1 VDTVGRFVL
10 SSAHSMNENVQVAP
24 PAEGG
29 TAELRRRRN
38 GWALPPVIATLT
50 LLTLLVP
57 REVLKGSIDDSWNA
71 VLVYARVDGFK
82 FGDDVVFPY
91 GPLGY
96 LAINQFVAET
106 AVPRLLMG
114 LFTTAL
120 SITGLCLL
128 AWRMKWPWR
137 VGWMIVFAIFCG
149 GLHWTGDDLFLELS
163 LFAWGLLC
171 LLESGRRLKWALGCL
186 LVTALLAALIKVSLA
201 LLACLALGTV
211 ACDLALRK
219 RALLAAGTV
228 GIFCAGWAA
237 AWVVMGQSLA
247 TAPVFFHH
255 WLQTASAYNQAMSLD
270 EGNVTSGLLMVA
282 AAVSACVLRVTTM
295 DWPDEGRFK
304 LRKKLLLAWLA
315 AQIFLAWKYGYVR
328 SDQVHL
334 ALFLMLLPMISLML
348 EALPAS
354 PACSQWAARVA
365 ALACTGLTFCWL
377 ILFIHGFLAKTVKW
391 SAENVKDN
399 LRAVFQPDVYV
410 QEKVEQQK
418 VEVAKMQLPAASKV
432 IDRGTVD
439 VFGQYP
445 ILAIFNG
452 WNYHPRP
459 VIQSYAACSP
469 ALMELDERFFLSTNA
484 PEFVL
489 FDLDAIDERFPAV
502 EDALALRAVLCNY
515 DFLTNDSE
523 YLVLR
528 HVRNEA
534 AKLTLVREGDAAW
547 GGRIELTNTTAT
559 NLWLELDARPSLAG
573 RARRFLYKPPEVKM
587 SVWSGTNAE
596 AKSFRVPVS
605 MLKAGFVASP
615 VLLSPSDV
623 RKLYEGRELANATAL
638 ALDYGEVGASPW
650 QPQIHYR
657 LYAIE
662 NLMAAHGK

>member
-1 VDTVGRFVL
+1 MDIVGRFVL
-10 SSAHSMNENVQVAP
+10 SSAHSMNENVQAAP

-29 TAELRRRRN
+29 KAELPRRRN
-38 GWALPPVIATLT
+38 RWALPLVIAALT
-50 LLTLLVP
+50 LLTLRVP
-57 REVLKGSIDDSWNA
+57 QEVLNGFLDDSWNA
-71 VLVYARVDGFK
+71 VLVYAHVNGFK
-82 FGDDVVFPY
+82 FADGMVFPY

-96 LAINQFVAET
+96 LAINHFVPDT
-106 AVPRLLMG
+106 AMSRLLMG
-114 LFTTAL
+114 LLTTAL
-120 SITGLCLL
+120 TIIGLCLL

-137 VGWMIVFAIFCG
+137 VAWLIVFALFCG
-149 GLHWTGDDLFLELS
+149 VLHWAGDDLFVELS

-171 LLESGRRLKWALGCL
+171 LLESGRRLKWALACL
-186 LVTALLAALIKVSLA
+186 LVTALLAALIKVSVA
-201 LLACLALGTV
+201 ILACLALGTV
-211 ACDLALRK
+211 ACDLVLRK

-228 GIFCAGWAA
+228 GIFCVAWAVS
-237 AWVVMGQSLA
+237 WLLLGQSLA

-270 EGNVTSGLLMVA
+270 GGSVASGLLMVA
-282 AAVSACVLRVTTM
+282 AAVSACLLRVTTM
-295 DWPDEGRFK
+295 DWPDDGRFK

-334 ALFLMLLPMISLML
+334 ALFLVLLPVISWWL

-354 PACSQWAARVA
+354 PPRLQWAGRA
-365 ALACTGLTFCWL
+365 AASVCAAVTFCA
-377 ILFIHGFLAKTVKW
+377 LFGMSHSFPAKIVEW
-391 SAENVKDN
+391 SAENMKDN

-418 VEVAKMQLPAASKV
+418 VQVAKMQLPAASKV

-445 ILAIFNG
+445 ILAILNG

-459 VIQSYAACSP
+459 VIQSYSACGP

-489 FDLDAIDERFPAV
+489 FDLDAIDGRFPAV

-515 DFLTNDSE
+515 RLVTNDNV

-534 AKLTLVREGDAAW
+534 AKLKLVREGDVAW
-547 GGRIELTNTTAT
+547 SGRIGLTNTTAT

-573 RARRFLYKPPEVKM
+573 RARQFLYKTPEVTM

-596 AKSFRVPVS
+596 AKTFRVPVS
-605 MLKAGFVASP
+605 MLRAGFVASP

-623 RKLYEGRELANATAL
+623 RKLYEGQDLEHATGL
-638 ALDYGEVGASPW
+638 ALDYGPAGAGPW

-662 NLMAAHGK
+662 NLLAAHGN